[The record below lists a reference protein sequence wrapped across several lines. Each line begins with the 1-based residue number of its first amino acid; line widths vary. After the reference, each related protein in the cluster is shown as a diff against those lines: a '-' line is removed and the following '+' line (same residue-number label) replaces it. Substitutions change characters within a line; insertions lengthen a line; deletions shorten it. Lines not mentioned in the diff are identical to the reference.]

1 MNSDKLKT
9 LFPADEICTDLK
21 KNQTNQKQTPKQN
34 KKETQ
39 TKQTLT
45 PPHSL
50 QGFQRGR
57 EAYKRREILWISHGK
72 EGRLEEK
79 TGEQA

>member
-39 TKQTLT
+39 TKQTRT
-45 PPHSL
+45 PPPPPTTKKTPNAPK
-50 QGFQRGR
+50 QTNK
-57 EAYKRREILWISHGK
+57 KRQESIK
-72 EGRLEEK
+72 EKYRK
-79 TGEQA
+79 EQ